1 MILSKDIFIG
11 FLLSSK
17 PHINITKRHHTPKP
31 TVEHFWL
38 LPVKSREEFYLAF
51 AEEHCLNFQS
61 NITLTKTKYI
71 RIADRTTL
79 HILIKMIPPYLI
91 EADQRLDA
99 FCKIMEIIRM
109 KNHLT
114 QDGLQE
120 IKLLR
125 DKMMKGEEE

>member
-1 MILSKDIFIG
+1 M
-11 FLLSSK
+11 
-17 PHINITKRHHTPKP
+17 P
-31 TVEHFWL
+31 
-38 LPVKSREEFYLAF
+38 
-51 AEEHCLNFQS
+51 
-61 NITLTKTKYI
+61 LTKTKYI

-125 DKMMKGEEE
+125 DKMMKKGEEE